1 MSKDSG
7 RNPRPRHRTVLA
19 VAAIS
24 TSLAFTSLA
33 FTSLAFSGLAFA
45 SLAFA
50 SPAAAHTRHHR
61 LIVPAAPPGA
71 PANAGFGPTAPGVSA
86 ILIDAT
92 SGQVLSEQG
101 ADTPRYP
108 ASLTKLMV
116 LDLTFQALRENRLSL
131 DTPVPISWHAAA
143 VQPVKLGLQPGD
155 SLTVEQAILS
165 MTTMSA
171 NDAATAL
178 GELLGG
184 GSEQRCAEMM
194 TLRAQNLGMAQTHF
208 DNASGLPNP
217 NQVTTAR
224 DLAILA
230 RDIVVSDPQFQSFF
244 EQTQFDLN
252 GRIIH
257 SNNQM
262 LKLYP
267 GTTGLKT
274 GYTTLA
280 KHNLITSAVRGGRTL
295 IGVVLHEPSWG
306 TTYAQMTA
314 MLDQGFGTPTAA
326 DIAYLSAQSQFNQ
339 QMNAPSAPQPNA
351 ALASIIPQGSDASPS
366 TPPYPSQTT
375 LAPAPTPIIT
385 HKPAIARPPIYATP
399 YLADWTAQFGS
410 FTKLEKA
417 RHQAIEAAHIGGAGI
432 PRVARQ
438 ERHGHVLYT
447 AQLAGLTQSAAHQTC
462 WAMAARR
469 TSCTIIPPHLAGLG
483 TFGG

>member
-1 MSKDSG
+1 MMKDFG
-7 RNPRPRHRTVLA
+7 RNPRRRRRVALTA
-19 VAAIS
+19 AAIS
-24 TSLAFTSLA
+24 
-33 FTSLAFSGLAFA
+33 A
-45 SLAFA
+45 SLACT

-61 LIVPAAPPGA
+61 LTVPAPPPGA
-71 PANAGFGPTAPGVSA
+71 PADAGLGPTAPGFSA
-86 ILIDAT
+86 ILIDAS

-131 DTPVPISWHAAA
+131 DTPVPISWHAAS
-143 VQPVKLGLQPGD
+143 VQPVKLGLQPGS

-184 GSEQRCAEMM
+184 GSEQRCADMM
-194 TLRAQNLGMAQTHF
+194 TLRAQALGMAQTHF
-208 DNASGLPNP
+208 ENASGLPNP
-217 NQVTTAR
+217 SQVTTAR

-230 RDIVVSDPQFQSFF
+230 RDIVVSDPQFQGFF

-280 KHNLITSAVRGGRTL
+280 KHNLITSAVRGGHTL

-314 MLDQGFGTPTAA
+314 MLDQGFGTPTPA
-326 DIAYLSAQSQFNQ
+326 DIAFLAAQSQFNQ
-339 QMNAPSAPQPNA
+339 QMNPPADAAPNA
-351 ALASIIPQGSDASPS
+351 ALASNTPQGSDAAPFTPQPS
-366 TPPYPSQTT
+366 GPTT
-375 LAPAPTPIIT
+375 FTPAPRPTVARKPTPT
-385 HKPAIARPPIYATP
+385 SYATP
-399 YLADWTAQFGS
+399 YLADWTAQLGS
-410 FTKLEKA
+410 FSKPEKA

-469 TSCTIIPPHLAGLG
+469 TSCTVIPPHLAGLG